1 MGERY
6 RTIKPDYWRSE
17 SVCACTIAAR
27 YLNLRLWTMAD
38 DRGVYPY
45 RPKTIR
51 AEAFPH
57 DPEISEAD
65 VEQLLAQLAQN
76 GQLLLFS
83 ADDRQWLW
91 CVGWEHQY
99 IQKPTACYPP
109 PPTDNPLFGYKARAC
124 VERFVRMGGRDSYI
138 RQGPTTSPSPGRF
151 RGAESNGSNGSRS
164 GAEHITAEVEAMA
177 RAIEQTPRSRGKG
190 GQERRLALAARVGQD
205 GLQWVSRAL
214 EWIVRDSS
222 TEAARLRATLARWP
236 DGLLRV
242 EQNGE
247 TVDRLEE
254 AHRLRDALGFS
265 PADATAPDRPG
276 KPKKSKGQT

>member
-1 MGERY
+1 
-6 RTIKPDYWRSE
+6 
-17 SVCACTIAAR
+17 
-27 YLNLRLWTMAD
+27 
-38 DRGVYPY
+38 
-45 RPKTIR
+45 
-51 AEAFPH
+51 
-57 DPEISEAD
+57 
-65 VEQLLAQLAQN
+65 
-76 GQLLLFS
+76 
-83 ADDRQWLW
+83 
-91 CVGWEHQY
+91 
-99 IQKPTACYPP
+99 
-109 PPTDNPLFGYKARAC
+109 
-124 VERFVRMGGRDSYI
+124 
-138 RQGPTTSPSPGRF
+138 
-151 RGAESNGSNGSRS
+151 
-164 GAEHITAEVEAMA
+164 MA